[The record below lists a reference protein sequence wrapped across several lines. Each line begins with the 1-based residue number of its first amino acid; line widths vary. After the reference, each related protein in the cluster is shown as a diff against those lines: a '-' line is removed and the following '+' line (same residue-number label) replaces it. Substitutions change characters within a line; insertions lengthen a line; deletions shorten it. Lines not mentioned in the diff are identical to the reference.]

1 MVCPNE
7 HEEIQSIINQ
17 RGVRRV
23 VGKAAGAGRREEE
36 SEEREGKERINE
48 VAMAPRKP
56 IVEIEKEHKTTFYE
70 NFEI

>member
-1 MVCPNE
+1 MCPNE

-23 VGKAAGAGRREEE
+23 VGKAGTGRRED
-36 SEEREGKERINE
+36 SEEREVKEKPE
-48 VAMAPRKP
+48 VVLPPRKA
-56 IVEIEKEHKTTFYE
+56 ILEIEKEHKTTFHE